1 MKSVIKWHTGIPKE
15 VKRYIVTIDDGRV
28 TSSFW
33 GGISWSDWN
42 KSIIAWCSLNDIE
55 PYKE

>member
-1 MKSVIKWHTGIPKE
+1 MESVIKWQTGIPKE

-28 TSSFW
+28 TYSCW
-33 GGISWSDWN
+33 TGISWSDWN
-42 KSIIAWCSLNDIE
+42 KSIIAWCPLSDIE